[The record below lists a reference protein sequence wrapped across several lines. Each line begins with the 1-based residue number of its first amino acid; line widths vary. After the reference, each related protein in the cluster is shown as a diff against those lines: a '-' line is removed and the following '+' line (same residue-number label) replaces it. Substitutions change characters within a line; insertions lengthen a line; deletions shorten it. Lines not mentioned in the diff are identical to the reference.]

1 MPSILVNTTKLLV
14 CYCSFLCLRAD
25 SLQKQKGALRDL
37 LKISILAQTF
47 ILLLTTA
54 ATAFAEG
61 TDTVSQYDL
70 AVTILPNAHR
80 LEVAGTWRLPASAT
94 ERAQIE
100 FYLSPK
106 MAALNVQLLEP
117 KASAPLNLV
126 SSQEEGGDTKWIFKP
141 TWPVPVG
148 QTILLQLSYASD
160 GKPAP
165 QFNISPEGSFA
176 GGGGELWYPQIAF
189 KNRETGTLRF
199 KVPTG
204 ETAVSN
210 GVLESTPQQR
220 ANGEFIFRI
229 SNPSKFAFAS
239 GKYTVTRRQG
249 EVSFN
254 LYLLHPRAHA
264 QAMLDEC
271 AKTLD
276 FLTGLFGKFPYP
288 EFSLVEVNFPTIV
301 RGTSEFGLIF
311 ADRSKLDDF
320 DLSYWAHEL
329 GHQWWGI
336 MVKSAPK
343 TTGQMMLSEG
353 VTQFSGLRAIEA
365 VEGQAA
371 VDQFRRAGYRG
382 KGQSAAYYFKLARAG
397 TDFPLTS
404 YLPKNPDETLTM
416 HKLAN
421 SKGFILLDMLSRRI
435 GPEKFAA
442 ILRRFVQQKTNQTTS
457 WQEFQRAIEADAGQ
471 DIHWFFEQWFERT
484 GAPDYQLSWKVNGG
498 RVQGVITQ
506 PAPYYRATLE
516 IELKG
521 SRRSLVKK
529 IEVTDGSKSFSWL
542 EPFKVSSLILDP
554 HYRVLRWTPE
564 FKAEPGNPASLK
576 EARAKK
582 GVGDNKRLRK
592 EFTALY
598 ARQVAVGKTRDVKAI
613 MEFNTVDYSVKLLN
627 GNTVSRQQLEQGMSR
642 YFTSG
647 QLVRQISF
655 GYRILETTVNGEEV
669 IVLVEQR
676 DRRIQMRRDGKP
688 HKVEANVIH
697 RDTWIKTSEGW
708 KRRLTEEVKQT
719 RFTVD
724 DKPVNPGK

>member
-1 MPSILVNTTKLLV
+1 MGSMLVSATNLLV
-14 CYCSFLCLRAD
+14 CYYSSFCLRAD
-25 SLQKQKGALRDL
+25 SRRKQKGTTRDRFKVSL
-37 LKISILAQTF
+37 LAQTF
-47 ILLLTTA
+47 VLLLTTA
-54 ATAFAEG
+54 GVGLAEG
-61 TDTVSQYDL
+61 ADTVSQYDL
-70 AVTILPNAHR
+70 VVNILPNAPR

-94 ERAQIE
+94 ERDQIE
-100 FYLSPK
+100 FYLSPR
-106 MAALNVQLLEP
+106 MAALKVQLLEP
-117 KASAPLNLV
+117 KASAPLNLA

-141 TWPVPVG
+141 SRPVPPG

-165 QFNISPEGSFA
+165 QFNVSREGSFA

-199 KVPTG
+199 TVPPG

-229 SNPSKFAFAS
+229 NNPLKFAFAS
-239 GKYTVTRRQG
+239 GRYTVTRRPG

-254 LYLLHPRAHA
+254 LYLLRPRAHA

-271 AKTLD
+271 AKALN
-276 FLTGLFGKFPYP
+276 FLTRLFGKFPYP
-288 EFSLVEVNFPTIV
+288 EFSLVEVNFPTKV
-301 RGTSEFGLIF
+301 LGTSEFGLIF
-311 ADRSKLDDF
+311 VDHSKLDDF

-336 MVKSAPK
+336 VVNSAPK

-353 VTQFSGLRAIEA
+353 VTQFGGLQAIAA
-365 VEGQAA
+365 VEGRAA
-371 VDQFRRAGYRG
+371 ADQFRRNGYRG

-404 YLPKNPDETLTM
+404 YIPKNPDETLTM

-421 SKGFILLDMLSRRI
+421 SKGFILLDMLSGRI
-435 GPEKFAA
+435 GREKFAA

-484 GAPDYQLSWKVNGG
+484 GAPDYQLSWKLNGG

-542 EPFKVSSLILDP
+542 APFKVSSLILDP

-576 EARAKK
+576 EAMAKK
-582 GVGDNKRLRK
+582 GVGDNKRLQK
-592 EFTALY
+592 EFKALY

-613 MEFNTVDYSVKLLN
+613 MEFNTSDYSVKLLN
-627 GNTVSRQQLEQGMSR
+627 GSTVSRTQLEQGMSR

-655 GYRILETTVNGEEV
+655 GYRILETTITGEGV
-669 IVLVEQR
+669 TVLVEQR
-676 DRRIQMRRDGKP
+676 DKRIQVRRDGKP
-688 HKVEANVIH
+688 HRIEANVIH
-697 RDTWIKTSEGW
+697 RDTWIRTSEGW

-719 RFTVD
+719 RFSVD
-724 DKPVNPGK
+724 DKPVDPGK